1 LYRPIPPWLPG
12 QKSSKKV
19 RFEQLISCTFWSPNL
34 TRVTTKKDFFNSHAR
49 RSPAMLSEKA
59 VALLAA
65 LPYRPDAEW
74 GVNILPF
81 GSIYWKDEMPSLRDL
96 VEKQDDMLII
106 HAMFGIRL
114 KLWDRE
120 VLNAQDQRSWDA
132 VKGQVP
138 HWVLFHRLNLNE
150 EQEQAR
156 EEAERQVEREFES
169 LSDNCDNAPV

>member
-1 LYRPIPPWLPG
+1 
-12 QKSSKKV
+12 
-19 RFEQLISCTFWSPNL
+19 
-34 TRVTTKKDFFNSHAR
+34 
-49 RSPAMLSEKA
+49 MLSERA

-81 GSIYWKDEMPSLRDL
+81 GSIYWKDEMPSLGDL
-96 VEKQDDMLII
+96 LDKPDDMLII

-120 VLNAQDQRSWDA
+120 VLNAQDQRLWDA
-132 VKGQVP
+132 VESQVP
-138 HWVLFHRLNLNE
+138 LWALFHRLNLNE
-150 EQEQAR
+150 EQRRAR

-169 LSDNCDNAPV
+169 LSDDSDNVPV